1 MHQKIKMNLF
11 RIDTMETP
19 CRDQILTIQC
29 SVLKAE
35 NFKYKDK

>member
-1 MHQKIKMNLF
+1 MNLF

-19 CRDQILTIQC
+19 CRNQILTIQKGKFEC